1 MKKSL
6 ILASVIALVAAFSI
20 STISFAD
27 DLIPGAYGRQDQS
40 VMGVTRTMM
49 DFGASDR
56 ASTDALNRA
65 SNAAFQQSQGQ
76 HGESFYQF
84 GSSQSD
90 QSWKAAR
97 TVEEAQVRGLV
108 PNDCQGDN
116 SDGVYR
122 KQMNQNRDGYV
133 VEKLVSNAQCGE
145 HHATI
150 KVGPVK

>member
-6 ILASVIALVAAFSI
+6 ILASVIALVAALSI
-20 STISFAD
+20 STISFGD

-40 VMGVTRTMM
+40 VMGVTKTMM

-56 ASTDALNRA
+56 ARTDALNRA
-65 SNAAFQQSQGQ
+65 TGAAFQQSQGM

-84 GSSQSD
+84 GSSQTD

-116 SDGVYR
+116 SDAQYR
-122 KQMNQNRDGYV
+122 KQMNQNRKGYV
-133 VEKLVSNAQCGE
+133 QEVLVSNAQCGQ
-145 HHATI
+145 HHGTI
-150 KVGPVK
+150 KHESVK